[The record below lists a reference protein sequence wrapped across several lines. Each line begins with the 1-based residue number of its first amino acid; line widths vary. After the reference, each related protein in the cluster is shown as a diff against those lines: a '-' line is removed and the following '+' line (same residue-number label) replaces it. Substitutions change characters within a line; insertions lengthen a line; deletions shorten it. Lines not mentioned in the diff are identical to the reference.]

1 MPDSSI
7 VQALCSSLIAFIYCP
22 ARVIRATL
30 GMLCTSSTCESCK
43 HSSSQCCGNLFAVGQ
58 HQDCKHRFQIHCWV
72 KYFIYIGYAIYI
84 YIYIL
89 FVTTANLWPPRSL
102 RIYIYTYTYIYI
114 YSFDFI
120 IRSHFCSSD
129 PRIKPF
135 VLWGPL
141 ILKTLSGVALTI
153 AAEGAG

>member
-1 MPDSSI
+1 MRVANIRALNVAETCSQSGSI
-7 VQALCSSLIAFIYCP
+7 KIASIAFRFIVGSNTLYRLRKIY
-22 ARVIRATL
+22 
-30 GMLCTSSTCESCK
+30 
-43 HSSSQCCGNLFAVGQ
+43 
-58 HQDCKHRFQIHCWV
+58 
-72 KYFIYIGYAIYI
+72 IYI

-102 RIYIYTYTYIYI
+102 RIYIYTRIHIYIYI

-141 ILKTLSGVALTI
+141 ILKTLSGVALAI